1 MFQEKAKLID
11 KTMTEKNK
19 KGRAPKDKGQDT
31 NTSKGERIA
40 KRIARSGM
48 CSRREAERWI
58 EAGRVKVN
66 SETLKT
72 PACVVTSADKI
83 MIDGKPL
90 AGAEKTRLFLYHKP
104 AGLVTT
110 NKDEYGRKTIFDS
123 FPPDLPR
130 VITVGRLDMNTEG
143 LLLLTNDGELAR
155 HLELPSTGWVRKYRV
170 RIHGTLKDKHIALLK
185 KGMRVDGVQYGSIV
199 AEPDPSST
207 EKSGSNSWITIS
219 LQEGKNR
226 EIRRVMD
233 ALELPVNRLIRL
245 SYGPFQLGKLP
256 KGAIKEMTPKSLSGQ
271 LPEFF

>member
-207 EKSGSNSWITIS
+207 EKSGSNS
-219 LQEGKNR
+219 
-226 EIRRVMD
+226 
-233 ALELPVNRLIRL
+233 
-245 SYGPFQLGKLP
+245 
-256 KGAIKEMTPKSLSGQ
+256 
-271 LPEFF
+271 